1 MRFDTNVGRGFQPR
15 RVGGPERAALH
26 RVLLVAA
33 ALLSSAQITPPQ
45 TTPTPPAPTAAPQPA
60 IVRGHVVAADS
71 GQPLRKA
78 QVRAM
83 LIDPPPDFTRGGFR
97 ERSTTTDVDGKYE
110 LADLAPGRYNVTA
123 FKSSFVS
130 ATWGQT
136 QPLQPGAPLDV
147 KAGQTMDRIDF
158 TLQRGGARAARRR
171 TISASSGSSA

>member
-1 MRFDTNVGRGFQPR
+1 MFS
-15 RVGGPERAALH
+15 
-26 RVLLVAA
+26 VAA
-33 ALLSSAQITPPQ
+33 ALLSPAQITPPQ

-60 IVRGHVVAADS
+60 ILRGHVVAADS

-83 LIDPPPDFTRGGFR
+83 LIDPPPDFTRGAFR

-158 TLQRGGARAARRR
+158 TLQGGG
-171 TISASSGSSA
+171 SGR